1 MLPWKLGPSHTQQS
15 RPRAHGRR
23 MVNTQRTATGRRVEW
38 KTNTHRSSFH
48 QHSFR
53 GNKNTR
59 TYNWSYDDRYTVHQA
74 DFSFQIHGCCSRRR
88 FGGSHSVRPLFLL
101 LLLDFHFVCLLSV
114 MTSWSVKMVPPFPS
128 SQPVTFSPLPF
139 PMPVCDRRSRRQ
151 ANVCVSL
158 NRHYTASVHGLPTA
172 NSPRERAAIKPA
184 SETLVCA
191 AQCNKACR
199 WAGGFGLTVAESQC
213 FQTSLLSFQRSF
225 VKIPVTTV
233 TN

>member
-23 MVNTQRTATGRRVEW
+23 MVNAQRTATGRRVEW

-139 PMPVCDRRSRRQ
+139 PMPVCGWRSRRQ
-151 ANVCVSL
+151 ANVRVSL
-158 NRHYTASVHGLPTA
+158 NRHHTAWIA
-172 NSPRERAAIKPA
+172 NCKLAARAGCDQTGKR
-184 SETLVCA
+184 
-191 AQCNKACR
+191 N
-199 WAGGFGLTVAESQC
+199 FGLCRAVQQSLYVGGWLWTDRCRVTVFSNI
-213 FQTSLLSFQRSF
+213 F
-225 VKIPVTTV
+225 TV
-233 TN
+233 VPTITC